1 MKIGGIVDVYYR
13 DRGHDVGIIEKISG
27 KRVTVRVI
35 GANGETTILVPIARL
50 HPNGPSR
57 WKFDL

>member
-13 DRGHDVGIIEKISG
+13 DRGHDVGIIEKISA
-27 KRVTVRVI
+27 KRVTVRLI
-35 GANGETTILVPIARL
+35 GPNGETAILVPIARL

>member
-1 MKIGGIVDVYYR
+1 MSCYR
-13 DRGHDVGIIEKISG
+13 DRGHDLGVIEKINA

-35 GANGETTILVPIARL
+35 GPNGETAILVPIARL
-50 HPNGPSR
+50 RPKGPNR